1 MARTDSSPSGYALP
15 AAATSRR
22 ENLGNESENGGGD
35 QNNGMATPSISE
47 KEMEFWLKIERRPWK
62 EERRPLE
69 IKLQFAQLQ
78 RDSPPRT
85 QDREPYLST
94 RLTAEQ
100 HRDYDTLKSVVL
112 EDLKLSAAE
121 YQRRILTAAKRRRES
136 WKTFATRVEFEL
148 LCLVELLAVDHINAG
163 LTEEAANTGS
173 KPAS

>member
-1 MARTDSSPSGYALP
+1 
-15 AAATSRR
+15 
-22 ENLGNESENGGGD
+22 
-35 QNNGMATPSISE
+35 
-47 KEMEFWLKIERRPWK
+47 MEFWLKIERRPWK

-85 QDREPYLST
+85 QDVEGDATSQSRSVKLLRHYGQMLAGAFPIFPADGEVPVWFELVESLLGTYSVPRDFWERIIFPVIAEREPYLST

-148 LCLVELLAVDHINAG
+148 L
-163 LTEEAANTGS
+163 
-173 KPAS
+173 